1 MRRVRRFVG
10 TILVAGGVVLMAWA
24 LVVWAWLTLQARHP
38 RLFATQRYLA
48 FGKPVSV
55 AVRGTARISP
65 TAIAAAA
72 NA

>member
-48 FGKPVSV
+48 FGKPV

-65 TAIAAAA
+65 TALAAAA